1 MTGRM
6 QLRKQGEDGHISR
19 EMCVLKYYMCEWNAH
34 LGMIVSLEYLVEYT
48 SKDLVLFFKLGQLK
62 INYPSDHD

>member
-6 QLRKQGEDGHISR
+6 QLRKQGEDGDISR

-48 SKDLVLFFKLGQLK
+48 RSVLQIRPIKDKLYK
-62 INYPSDHD
+62 W